1 VDGAAGAFGGV
12 QGCRA
17 AGAAPGGRGVTEPE
31 PQAQAGLGRPGDDR
45 RPGAAAPQT
54 AAEESAGDP
63 GHAAAL
69 ASAAG
74 ALAVDLSSSRWPADG
89 RFAGP
94 RHLHAVLNEYVVHLQ
109 PASSAPSPA
118 SATTRLRR
126 HHHGRD
132 NRYDDGEHTAAE
144 GLGRSDQ
151 RVPAAGMTATS
162 RQ

>member
-1 VDGAAGAFGGV
+1 MPTVMVAALAGSRACDGTDAVCDVRPRGWVDGAAGAFGGV

-74 ALAVDLSSSRWPADG
+74 ALAVD
-89 RFAGP
+89 
-94 RHLHAVLNEYVVHLQ
+94 
-109 PASSAPSPA
+109 
-118 SATTRLRR
+118 
-126 HHHGRD
+126 
-132 NRYDDGEHTAAE
+132 
-144 GLGRSDQ
+144 
-151 RVPAAGMTATS
+151 
-162 RQ
+162 